1 MHVDHRMRPLTALIT
16 ASLVSSAACLGACST
31 VASAI
36 AVNEYY
42 NQREGSHTVDAEYR
56 GLPGKP
62 FVVLVST
69 SASLAAGRPGL
80 TAMVATRVSNE
91 LAAHADASG
100 FVPGDRS
107 AQYQFNHPN
116 WIARP
121 MSDVAKDLGVARVVH
136 IDITDY
142 RLREPGNQYV
152 WDGTT
157 TATVAV
163 YETDSTIPDD
173 PAFQKIVRVTFPDE
187 SGKTPGE
194 LPENAVNSELT
205 RRLAER
211 TAWLFWTHDEK
222 NALKY

>member
-1 MHVDHRMRPLTALIT
+1 MRPRTALMTAALSIT
-16 ASLVSSAACLGACST
+16 AACAGACST
-31 VASAI
+31 VAGVV

-56 GLPGKP
+56 GLPGKS
-62 FVVLVST
+62 FAVLVSA
-69 SASLAAGRPGL
+69 SPSLAADRPDL
-80 TAMVATRVSNE
+80 TAMVAMRVSNE

-100 FVPGDRS
+100 FVPGDRA
-107 AQYQFNHPN
+107 AQYQFNHPG

-121 MSDVAKDLGVARVVH
+121 MSDVARDLGVARVIH
-136 IDITDY
+136 IDISDY

-152 WDGTT
+152 WDGAT
-157 TATVAV
+157 TATIAV
-163 YETDSTIPDD
+163 YEADTTIPDD

-187 SGKTPGE
+187 KGKTPGE

-205 RRLAER
+205 RRLADR